1 MDKLQPLIRN
11 RFWILGALTLPLAMY
26 GFFSANGALK
36 AATEQRES
44 TLKGLTIPTGTNDP
58 NEDYKEKLAKINA
71 EYEQNVENSIVEIW
85 NKQKERMTWPAVV
98 ANDVPP
104 IFMDPEGFDLD
115 VTDTYKR
122 HYPQLMLKL
131 QERVEPVMPIDRNA
145 AGGTAIGVPYS
156 GRGGAMPKEADVPW
170 QQKVILAAQL
180 PIAQFDRLAAT
191 SEQVWNAQIDIW
203 LLELLFD
210 AVRKMNEDKDSVT
223 EAVLRRID
231 ILKLFGGSGEPRP
244 TGAPAGAGGYG
255 GYDSGYG
262 GGYDSGY
269 PGPGGGGGGY
279 GGGYGSDRGGSGA
292 SMSVNVAFDPAQEF
306 GSPADASASA
316 GSASMGYDS
325 GYGGGYDS
333 GGYGGGY
340 GGMAAGGKQLRYIAD
355 SEDKRVLERGFYM
368 SVIIMQSKIPDFI
381 VELANSEWPIRVTRF
396 HVGKNPYFSEAGAG
410 SSMYGSPMGMM
421 GGYGG
426 EGDYDGGQ
434 SYGGGYAG
442 SYGGSYGGGFGSLG
456 AGGQAAGIPGVGN
469 LSSNLPTYATAA
481 MNHPD
486 LVQLDLCG
494 VITMFK
500 QPQEIIDA
508 LTAGEDGAIVDDTTI
523 STDGAETEVM
533 ESETV
538 TPEATESD
546 SLEIPATE
554 SVDPVEIPA
563 TESAVEEE
571 TVEAETVPADGTT
584 ETSDDG
590 TPAPEEP

>member
-36 AATEQRES
+36 AATEQRVS

-58 NEDYKEKLAKINA
+58 NEDYKEKLATINA
-71 EYEQNVENSIVEIW
+71 EYEQNVESSIVEIW
-85 NKQKERMTWPAVV
+85 NKQKERMTWPSVV

-122 HYPQLMLKL
+122 HYSQLMLKL

-145 AGGTAIGVPYS
+145 AGGAAIGVPFS
-156 GRGGAMPKEADVPW
+156 GRGAMPQEADVPW

-231 ILKLFGGSGEPRP
+231 VLILFGGSGEPRP
-244 TGAPAGAGGYG
+244 TGAPAAAGGYG

-269 PGPGGGGGGY
+269 PGPGGGG

-306 GSPADASASA
+306 GSSADASASA
-316 GSASMGYDS
+316 STASMGYS
-325 GYGGGYDS
+325 AGGYDDEYGS
-333 GGYGGGY
+333 GYGGGY
-340 GGMAAGGKQLRYIAD
+340 GGMASGGKQLRYIAD
-355 SEDKRVLERGFYM
+355 SEEKRVLERGFYM

-410 SSMYGSPMGMM
+410 AQMYGSPMGMM

-426 EGDYDGGQ
+426 EGDYDGDE

-456 AGGQAAGIPGVGN
+456 AGGQGAGIPGVGN
-469 LSSNLPTYATAA
+469 LSSNLPAYATAA

-508 LTAGEDGAIVDDTTI
+508 LTVADGEAVVDDTTI
-523 STDGAETEVM
+523 STDGTEMEVM
-533 ESETV
+533 ESETLA
-538 TPEATESD
+538 PEATEDD

-554 SVDPVEIPA
+554 SADPVEIPA

-571 TVEAETVPADGTT
+571 TVEAEAVPADGTT
-584 ETSDDG
+584 ETSEETSGGDI
-590 TPAPEEP
+590 PAPEEP